1 MRELVLHIGLH
12 KTGTSYLQSLLVA
25 NREVLSEAGLA
36 VPPAVYKNSHHQFFR
51 TLRDEGANA
60 FFDAVDWGLGERQVI
75 SCEPLCTLF
84 NRQPPLAEALAEKA
98 ARMGVRLTIVLM
110 LRRQDHLKE
119 SVFSQVVKTW
129 YSGSV
134 IDDGIYDYDFNNRVL
149 RLEDIF
155 GREHIRV
162 GLYPSASDASLDEVF
177 LGLLG
182 LDKLNLQLAAV
193 APANVRLHRRQTLF
207 LSQVPKSSDEWASIL
222 LAAVQRCGAIRDDGE
237 QYLMSPAQR
246 AAFLSS
252 FQAGN
257 KALFARYGLSE
268 PAWFT
273 PDFGD
278 EHTWFEPEPIQPDE
292 YMAVTFK
299 ALEIARGR

>member
-1 MRELVLHIGLH
+1 MWLFKQKEAALQMRREAVSRLEQKVNSRETALASFAL
-12 KTGTSYLQSLLVA
+12 SLL
-25 NREVLSEAGLA
+25 EA
-36 VPPAVYKNSHHQFFR
+36 
-51 TLRDEGANA
+51 
-60 FFDAVDWGLGERQVI
+60 
-75 SCEPLCTLF
+75 
-84 NRQPPLAEALAEKA
+84 
-98 ARMGVRLTIVLM
+98 
-110 LRRQDHLKE
+110 HLHP
-119 SVFSQVVKTW
+119 SFS
-129 YSGSV
+129 
-134 IDDGIYDYDFNNRVL
+134 D
-149 RLEDIF
+149 
-155 GREHIRV
+155 
-162 GLYPSASDASLDEVF
+162 ASDAALDEVF

-182 LDKLNLQLAAV
+182 LDQLNLQLAAV

-222 LAAVQRCGAIRDDGE
+222 LRAVQRCSAIRDDGE

-278 EHTWFEPEPIQPDE
+278 KHTWFEPEPIQPDE